1 MPPSPYRGISIE
13 SLATGI
19 KGLRCFVNIDMG
31 HERCMIVNEVI
42 EKVDEELSTVDV
54 WSKWVSRRWNIGDA
68 DS

>member
-13 SLATGI
+13 SLAAGI

-42 EKVDEELSTVDV
+42 TKVDEELNTVDV

>member
-1 MPPSPYRGISIE
+1 M
-13 SLATGI
+13 
-19 KGLRCFVNIDMG
+19 NIDMG